1 MPKVIVK
8 FFATVREVIGVRSI
22 EVDANTIHD
31 VLEDLKKRYGKKFH
45 DTVINPDT
53 GELRRFYSFMVN
65 GKRVELL
72 NGYETRLNEGDSV
85 ALFPPIGGG

>member
-1 MPKVIVK
+1 MPKVTVK
-8 FFATVREVIGVRSI
+8 FFATVREVTGVRSI
-22 EVDANTIHD
+22 EIDADTIRD
-31 VLEDLKKRYGKKFH
+31 VLDELKKRYGKQFH
-45 DTVINPDT
+45 DTVIDPET

-72 NGYETRLNEGDSV
+72 NGYDTRLNEGDSV